1 MWGARGE
8 SSPNWLRWRL
18 RRGPLL
24 EMREKWGTRRR
35 HSRSSKRTRC
45 GGHRAKAMVR
55 SELRARP
62 CAKNAQ
68 GWGTRGVEYA
78 SEVKS
83 LGHPPAQRITGD
95 LLFLTTADGCHC
107 PPTSAGV
114 NVGQFFT
121 MTKLKADTKHPLG
134 GQPYTTTTEDSPALW
149 YSKSRDARVVE
160 IFQRFLTLKPFE
172 HEESVDPECPQ

>member
-1 MWGARGE
+1 
-8 SSPNWLRWRL
+8 
-18 RRGPLL
+18 
-24 EMREKWGTRRR
+24 
-35 HSRSSKRTRC
+35 
-45 GGHRAKAMVR
+45 MVR